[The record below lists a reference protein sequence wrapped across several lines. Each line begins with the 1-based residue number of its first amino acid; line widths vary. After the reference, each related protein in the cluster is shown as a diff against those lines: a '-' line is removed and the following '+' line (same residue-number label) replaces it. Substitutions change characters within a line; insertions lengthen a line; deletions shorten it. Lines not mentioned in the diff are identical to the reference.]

1 MPHMKRCP
9 SINKNQYCHLFHI
22 EIRLWPG
29 LARIQLGQE
38 GVPRDVV
45 NARAVLQSMSD
56 EANDTIG
63 CLLVDDEGYFLGFA
77 SLKGSHVNCILNEV
91 G

>member
-1 MPHMKRCP
+1 M
-9 SINKNQYCHLFHI
+9 
-22 EIRLWPG
+22 
-29 LARIQLGQE
+29 ARIPLGQE

-56 EANDTIG
+56 EANYTTG
-63 CLLVDDEGYFLGFA
+63 SLLVDDEGYFLGFA
-77 SLKGSHVNCILNEV
+77 SLKGSQVNCILNEL